1 MVALYCTVRH
11 PLHARENARTLVTMH
26 HNSKAKKY
34 RARGR
39 AQTGDQSQPVWFTN
53 EPDIS
58 TDCAVD
64 WFNADGEIFGEF
76 PTEMTLNTKLPDLLH
91 ILPIPS
97 VRHAADPADRDD
109 KSDQTGNQQPRAAL
123 DRHQDSDSENGA
135 HSDPNCEGTKQF
147 HGTDVTGRSLR
158 FNTAFIRAV
167 RRRPAVAKRLECV
180 RLQRRFPNASC
191 NSMARFMERGG
202 DGFVPACNLGVA
214 QGGAAPTAIELRS
227 ADFSRLQSAA
237 FGPSPN
243 RGKRTKVRAPIL
255 PQFA

>member
-1 MVALYCTVRH
+1 MVVLYCKVRH

-91 ILPIPS
+91 ILPI
-97 VRHAADPADRDD
+97 
-109 KSDQTGNQQPRAAL
+109 
-123 DRHQDSDSENGA
+123 
-135 HSDPNCEGTKQF
+135 
-147 HGTDVTGRSLR
+147 
-158 FNTAFIRAV
+158 
-167 RRRPAVAKRLECV
+167 
-180 RLQRRFPNASC
+180 
-191 NSMARFMERGG
+191 
-202 DGFVPACNLGVA
+202 
-214 QGGAAPTAIELRS
+214 
-227 ADFSRLQSAA
+227 
-237 FGPSPN
+237 
-243 RGKRTKVRAPIL
+243 
-255 PQFA
+255 